1 MSFVK
6 TTKATKYY
14 SGQRVDVADMQT
26 NLLQYLIDN
35 TRHMEIKCLGE
46 GVISGLAITDGSLN
60 ISETNITS
68 TIATLKGNASNKL
81 CQIFKATSSNI
92 QKIYLNAKQ
101 DGTAVGSLTL
111 SICPITDPTDSHSV
125 IQYTSSVAQVS
136 IAETVLTTNYA
147 DIEFDFQTTAA
158 GANGALTVGNYY
170 ALVITSN
177 TTAGTIT
184 FRYNDDPDYNYVY
197 GFIREVT
204 SGITTD
210 HDAYDLYFK
219 IYSDTVTLSAG
230 FAYKEGQPVIVP
242 LAVSNIDLV
251 ETTGSDNFV
260 CIRFKGTLTDLE
272 VNPTWGNMEY
282 SRTEDSYEISV
293 FNTAFTLIDSS
304 WLILYKLNHSAGTSV
319 TITDMRAI
327 MPRSDVSSNV
337 YIQYE
342 SAAGTNQTRTIAN
355 IPYQSDYS
363 APITAG
369 TLSQIKVYIEENE
382 VTSKGFGTGTP
393 AAGTVNIN
401 PATRTLTFNSA
412 DVVTGTK
419 VFADYYASLTAYK
432 NKFTVQDF
440 EVLGN
445 AVFNGN
451 IKLIGNI
458 SLDQTSID
466 SSSTTEDDDYV
477 GAETN
482 LKEDLDRV
490 KREIKT
496 MKGYGVGVGWRTAAP
511 SSLLQS
517 DYDLAGYTGEGIV
530 KDVKDAALGKLD
542 YAVTTGFSFTIA
554 TGKSIINKKITA
566 FNPATTLT
574 LANPDGFVSVVSETN
589 NFPTNN
595 AYEKVTLSNIHK
607 ILTITNALSDVMR
620 YGVDGCTFAVD
631 GSNLVI
637 TKSVGHKFLIGDY
650 ITITHSNTYTTTTPI
665 IITSVSAN
673 TITVANSYSHA
684 ASTYADDLD
693 GFVLL
698 DTNGGATTELAVDV
712 YSSCK
717 VLRIITGSTQQN
729 NVYNY
734 SYALPRYDVVQIGND
749 GVVSIVKGTAAASPV
764 IPSVTDINHQKLYE
778 VYVEEM
784 LDNAAGNYYT
794 AYMSGDH
801 NNRLNTIKNAFIDK
815 RTFLQKNT
823 EYEYSSVMDVFVSSN
838 THYDLRIKR
847 LFRYKSDARI
857 KNIDIIDAHNGDLN
871 SQIIYNDDIGNTG
884 TDKIATF
891 IYSHN
896 EGKVYIK
903 TLSYHQTYYFLS
915 QDQHLTLLAERAKG
929 YILTSYNGTQYLIK
943 VDANETITTLTPT
956 GISAGVI
963 TDVDHD
969 IDLGIFGNGFLTQD
983 SSTQV
988 IHKIFGNDARQILSI
1003 QLNSDY
1009 VTDGFTNNTL
1019 NSLNY
1024 IRILNPKLGM
1034 AYRSEMGNQY
1044 RIQVSDTGILT
1055 ATAV

>member
-1 MSFVK
+1 MAFTK
-6 TTKATKYY
+6 TTKATKFY
-14 SGQRVDVADMQT
+14 SGERVDVADMQT

-46 GVISGLAITDGSLN
+46 GIISGLAVTDGSLN
-60 ISETNITS
+60 ISQTNVS
-68 TIATLKGNASNKL
+68 SNIATLKGNASNKL
-81 CQIFKATSSNI
+81 CQIFRATSSNI

-101 DGTAVGSLTL
+101 DGTAVGSLTI
-111 SICPITDPTDSHSV
+111 SICPMTDPTDSHSV

-136 IAETVLTTNYA
+136 IAENTIGTSYA
-147 DIEFDFQTTAA
+147 EVEFDFQTTAA
-158 GANGALTVGNYY
+158 AVHGALTVGNYY
-170 ALVITSN
+170 AIVITSN
-177 TTAGTIT
+177 TTAGTLN
-184 FRYNDDPDYNYVY
+184 FYFNYDPNYKYAY

-210 HDAYDLYFK
+210 HDSYDLYFK
-219 IYSDTVTLSAG
+219 MYSDTVTLSAG
-230 FAYKEGQPVIVP
+230 FGYKEGQPIIVP
-242 LAVSNIDLV
+242 VAVSDIDLV
-251 ETTGSDNFV
+251 ETTGSDNFI
-260 CIRFKGTLTDLE
+260 CIRFKGLLTDLE

-304 WLILYKLNHSAGTSV
+304 WLVLYKLNHSAGTSV

-419 VFADYYASLTAYK
+419 IYADYYASLTAYK

-458 SLDQTSID
+458 SLDQTAID

-574 LANPDGFVSVVSETN
+574 LANPDGFVAVAAETN

-595 AYEKVTLSNIHK
+595 AYEKVTLANVHK
-607 ILTITNALSDVMR
+607 ILTISNTLSDIMR
-620 YGVDGCTFAVD
+620 YGVDGCTFAID
-631 GSNLVI
+631 GSNLII
-637 TKSVGHKFLIGDY
+637 TKIGHKFLIGDY

-665 IITSVSAN
+665 IITAVTTN
-673 TITVANSYSHA
+673 TITVPNSYSHA
-684 ASTYADDLD
+684 ATTAADDLD

-698 DTNGGATTELAVDV
+698 DTNGGATTELAVDL

-734 SYALPRYDVVQIGND
+734 SYALPRYDIVQIGND
-749 GVVSIVKGTAAASPV
+749 SVVSIVKGTAAASPV

-778 VYVEEM
+778 VFIEEM

-801 NNRLNTIKNAFIDK
+801 NNRLNTIKNSFADK
-815 RTFLQKNT
+815 RTWLEKNW
-823 EYEYSSVMDVFVSSN
+823 EYNYCSNLDVFVSSQAN
-838 THYDLRIKR
+838 NADRIKR
-847 LFRYKSDARI
+847 LYRYKSDARVS
-857 KNIDIIDAHNGDLN
+857 NIDCIDHQNGDIHVEYL
-871 SQIIYNDDIGNTG
+871 YGDDIGSS
-884 TDKIATF
+884 DKSKISTF
-891 IYSHN
+891 MYSHQ
-896 EGKVYIK
+896 EGKVYVK
-903 TLSYHQTYYFLS
+903 NLAYHNTMYYITGE
-915 QDQHLTLLAERAKG
+915 QHLTLLATKAKG
-929 YILTSYNGTQYLIK
+929 YILTSSNGTTYLININ
-943 VDANETITTLTPT
+943 ALNTISTSSVLIGSYTYDT
-956 GISAGVI
+956 IEH
-963 TDVDHD
+963 DVN
-969 IDLGIFGNGFLTQD
+969 LQLFGNGALCRD
-983 SSTQV
+983 SAAET
-988 IHKIFGNDARQILSI
+988 IHKLFLYGSGSI
-1003 QLNSDY
+1003 ISTSLDVDY
-1009 VTDGFTNNTL
+1009 LADGYSAT
-1019 NSLNY
+1019 SLNTTNY
-1024 IRILNPKLGM
+1024 MYFSNWKTGLIFLNESGTSYRLG
-1034 AYRSEMGNQY
+1034 
-1044 RIQVSDTGILT
+1044 VSNTGVLT
-1055 ATAV
+1055 ATAI